1 MNLTKE
7 IQMTEKQEL
16 NIWLKQ
22 GSIFEMTF
30 ANPENRNPVDCVV
43 LAGAGE
49 LTYSMNGSTILNQAL
64 SLEPGA
70 SFYVRLNWPPELQE
84 WTIHLEGTGKGKPIK
99 VDLSDERIKEW
110 LGLQDHQELERL
122 QELIKQNE
130 AQPPNSYKVF
140 LYDKTPVNQFRFW
153 VVEESG

>member
-1 MNLTKE
+1 
-7 IQMTEKQEL
+7 MTEKQEL

-22 GSIFEMTF
+22 GSIFERTF
-30 ANPENRNPVDCVV
+30 ANPENRNPVDCMV

-49 LTYSMNGSTILNQAL
+49 LTYSMGGTTILHQTL

-84 WTIHLEGTGKGKPIK
+84 WTIRLEGTGKGKPIK
-99 VDLSDERIKEW
+99 VDLLDERIIEW

-122 QELIKQNE
+122 QELIKRNE
-130 AQPPNSYKVF
+130 DEVQLPNSYKVY
-140 LYDKTPVNQFRFW
+140 LYDKFPVNQFRFW
-153 VVEESG
+153 VVEESE